1 MLFRSRIDE
10 RDHRFALDV
19 FSDTHHWLADEPVS
33 VGGSDIGPDPYEHL
47 LAALG
52 SCTIMTIR
60 MVANRSNYPLDSVEI
75 RLRHFREHDKDCV
88 DCEKSESQID
98 IIEREVVLKGELDEK
113 QRGHLHKIADRCPV
127 HRTLHGRIE
136 LRDAER

>member
-1 MLFRSRIDE
+1 
-10 RDHRFALDV
+10 
-19 FSDTHHWLADEPVS
+19 
-33 VGGSDIGPDPYEHL
+33 
-47 LAALG
+47 
-52 SCTIMTIR
+52 MTIR

-75 RLRHFREHDKDCV
+75 RLRHFREHDKDCA

-98 IIEREVVLKGELDEK
+98 VIEREVVLLGELDEK

-136 LRDAER
+136 VRDAST